1 MVFVPFLPF
10 FFGECFELIIDSV
23 QTKCKR
29 QGELSV
35 KVGIKVFA
43 VQNAAIHTIGS
54 AIASM
59 LYLGKKNL
67 VLEV

>member
-1 MVFVPFLPF
+1 MYPFYPL

-23 QTKCKR
+23 QTECKR

-43 VQNAAIHTIGS
+43 VQNAAIHTIS
-54 AIASM
+54 STIASM